1 MIIRYFT
8 VFMILFLFT
17 VSAWCADK
25 TVLLSPGDKFP
36 NLTFPDVLEPPDK
49 EYLGL
54 QTPFFSFLRKETFQ
68 LDEIKADIL
77 FIEFFNKYCT
87 SCQVQAPVNN
97 KLYKYVL
104 NDPLLR
110 DRIKFIGIGAGN
122 SLREVTGFR
131 MEKNIPFPLLPDKDF
146 NGYEAIGDPG
156 GTPYMLIVRK
166 TGSDLFVVSVHMG
179 LHKDMTFW
187 IDKLRTALNT
197 DIRNLKKVKTTVDLQ
212 DDQRK
217 LDLKLTR
224 NEIIGHVEQSMR
236 NAFSGISKTDDLNI
250 RAVDGF
256 NGLFTAEGALKNRT
270 AVVYSKL
277 ISRKPVCDVCHGI
290 YFIVTFDSTGIIK
303 DIHAV
308 HLTKYGNVIWDSADI
323 NKINTSLVGK
333 RISPAL
339 DFNSEVDAVS
349 TATMTTSLIYNSVK
363 RLSSLLKKININ
375 D

>member
-1 MIIRYFT
+1 MIIRHCI
-8 VFMILFLFT
+8 VFMILLLFT
-17 VSAWCADK
+17 ISAWGADK

-36 NLTFPDVLEPPDK
+36 NLTFPDILASPDK

-54 QTPFFSFLRKETFQ
+54 ETPFFSFFRKETFQ

-122 SLREVTGFR
+122 SLREVTAFR
-131 MEKNIPFPLLPDKDF
+131 TEKQIQFPLLPDKDF
-146 NGYEAIGDPG
+146 NSYEAIGDPG

-166 TGSDLFVVSVHMG
+166 TGTDLTVVSAHMG
-179 LHKDMTFW
+179 LHKDMNFW
-187 IDKLRTALNT
+187 TDKLRSALNI
-197 DIRNLKKVKTTVDLQ
+197 DLSRLKKIKTAVDLKTEK
-212 DDQRK
+212 RK
-217 LDLKLTR
+217 LDLALTR
-224 NEIIGHVEQSMR
+224 AEILDQVDQSMR
-236 NAFSGISKTDDLNI
+236 KALTGISKADVLNI
-250 RAVDGF
+250 RAVDRF
-256 NGLFTAEGALKNRT
+256 DDLFTAEGSFENRT
-270 AVVYSKL
+270 VVVYSKL

-290 YFIVTFDSTGIIK
+290 HFIVTFDSTGIIK
-303 DIHAV
+303 NIHAV
-308 HLTKYGNVIWDSADI
+308 HLTKYGNVIWNAEDI
-323 NKINTSLVGK
+323 RKINTSLVGR

-363 RLSSLLKKININ
+363 RLSPLLKKINKR
-375 D
+375 